1 MQDCYQLILEL
12 EKAAE
17 RSCNGR
23 VSNEIALALKR
34 YHLIRIN
41 CVRAGVIRD
50 GHLANGGQ
58 GQG

>member
-34 YHLIRIN
+34 YHSISMNLVVLLLEGMKI
-41 CVRAGVIRD
+41 
-50 GHLANGGQ
+50 
-58 GQG
+58 